1 MQKIAEPVYDPKFGR
16 HYQEVVFEYNDDM
29 PEGYQ
34 VLQEGEW
41 RDSFYQ
47 KWTSPS
53 ASTYRRR
60 IPCDPPETDSSPQEV
75 KKLYAVGFYG
85 DRGQPCIYFDAHE
98 DVWDAIKCINS
109 KLQEELG
116 SYFVAELNIIGTAQ
130 RQVVKTGVLAEGKG
144 E

>member
-1 MQKIAEPVYDPKFGR
+1 MKKIGEPVYDEKFQR
-16 HYQEVVFEYNDDM
+16 HYQEVVFEYDDDM
-29 PEGYQ
+29 PEGHQ
-34 VLQEGEW
+34 VFQCGEW
-41 RDSFYQ
+41 EDSPDT
-47 KWTSPS
+47 KWPWLST
-53 ASTYRRR
+53 STYRRR

-98 DVWDAIKCINS
+98 DVWDAIKCVNS

-130 RQVVKTGVLAEGKG
+130 YQVVKTGVLAEGKG